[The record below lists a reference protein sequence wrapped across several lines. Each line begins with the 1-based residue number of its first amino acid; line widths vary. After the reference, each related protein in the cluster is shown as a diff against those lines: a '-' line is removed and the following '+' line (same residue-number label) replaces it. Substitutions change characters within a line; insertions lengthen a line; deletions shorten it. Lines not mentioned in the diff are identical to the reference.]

1 VCPAPLSF
9 CAAACVDIQTF
20 PQHCGGCNLACAPG
34 QLCQAGKC
42 LCPAGQMT
50 CGTECVDVQ
59 TSSTNCGSCMKACAT
74 GEACM
79 AGTCRS
85 SAGTDGCNGG
95 PARELNLRD
104 IAVYQTVKI
113 PVMQKGAAVAKAQRV
128 AAVIEGRPTLFR
140 VFVDTGSAFA
150 ARDFSARLTLKS
162 GGIDDHLFAK
172 QRITK
177 ASTDA
182 DTASTFQIFV
192 PADKIHADTSYSIEL
207 VECAQASGNM
217 LSSRFPA
224 SGEAALETRKTGI
237 LKVVV
242 IPVQTNSRKPDTSD
256 TALAI
261 YRAYLEALYPIEQAQ
276 IRVGTQIT
284 TAYPVNWTTLLEQIR
299 TQRQTDKAAA
309 DEYFFGLMQPA
320 ATLKE
325 YCRSGCTAGI
335 GYVGPASQAATRA
348 AVGLAFADELSAAT
362 MAHELGHNHGRN
374 HAPCAPGNSISG
386 VDGSYPYAGA
396 KVGTWGYDPR
406 KRVFFNPDTTL
417 DIMGY
422 CDPKWISDYTYKG
435 LIERVASL
443 NGAKLEFA
451 NPALI
456 ARYQV
461 LILDADGP
469 RWSQP
474 FVEPA
479 EAFGAPENADVL
491 DIDGDVVERVTVFR
505 TVIGDAPASTVLVP
519 EPQPGWNA
527 IKLHDALPLPFSAPI
542 TVPAPQ

>member
-1 VCPAPLSF
+1 
-9 CAAACVDIQTF
+9 
-20 PQHCGGCNLACAPG
+20 
-34 QLCQAGKC
+34 
-42 LCPAGQMT
+42 
-50 CGTECVDVQ
+50 
-59 TSSTNCGSCMKACAT
+59 
-74 GEACM
+74 M
-79 AGTCRS
+79 AGVCGS

-113 PVMQKGAAVAKAQRV
+113 PVMQKGVAVAKAQRV
-128 AAVIEGRPTLFR
+128 AGVIEGRPTLFR
-140 VFVDTGSAFA
+140 VFVDPGTAFV

-162 GGIDDHLFAK
+162 AGIDDHLFAK

-192 PADKIHADTSYSIEL
+192 PADKIHADTSYSLEL
-207 VECAQASGNM
+207 VECAQPSGNA
-217 LSSRFPA
+217 LSARFPA
-224 SGEAALETRKTGI
+224 TGEVALETRKTGV

-242 IPVQTNSRKPDTSD
+242 IPVQTNSRVPDTSA

-261 YRAYLEALYPIEQAQ
+261 YKAYLEALYPIEQAQ
-276 IRVGTQIT
+276 LRVGTQIT

-309 DEYFFGLMQPA
+309 DEYFFGLMQPM

-335 GYVGPASQAATRA
+335 GYVGPATQAATRA
-348 AVGLAFADELSAAT
+348 AVGLAFADEMSAAT

-374 HAPCAPGNSISG
+374 HAPCAPGNNISG
-386 VDGSYPYAGA
+386 VDASYPYAGA
-396 KVGTWGYDPR
+396 KAGVWGYDAR

-435 LIERVASL
+435 LIDRVATI
-443 NGAKLEFA
+443 NTPKLEFA
-451 NPALI
+451 DPTLI

-461 LILDADGP
+461 MILDADGP

-479 EAFGAPENADVL
+479 EAFGAPEDADML
-491 DIDGDVVERVTVFR
+491 DIDGEVVERVTVYR
-505 TVIGDAPASTVLVP
+505 TVIGDAAASTVLVP

-542 TVPAPQ
+542 TVPAPE